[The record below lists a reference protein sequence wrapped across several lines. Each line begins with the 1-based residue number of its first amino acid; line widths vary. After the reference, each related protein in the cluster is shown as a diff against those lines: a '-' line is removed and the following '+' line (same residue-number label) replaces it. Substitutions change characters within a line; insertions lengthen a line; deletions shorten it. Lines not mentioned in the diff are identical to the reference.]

1 MSDIKQAFQS
11 FDIFVLPTYK
21 EGLSLSILEAMM
33 MQKIIITT
41 DIPENHEL
49 IQAQRNGYLAKVKD
63 PEDLYLK
70 FVEIV
75 ENPEKSEAFAKIA
88 REDYLTQFNFSKI
101 IQEQIIPLYQEDY
114 E

>member
-1 MSDIKQAFQS
+1 
-11 FDIFVLPTYK
+11 
-21 EGLSLSILEAMM
+21 MM

-49 IQAQRNGYLAKVKD
+49 IQAERNGYLVKVKD
-63 PEDLYLK
+63 PGDLYLK
-70 FVEIV
+70 FVGII
-75 ENPEKSEAFAKIA
+75 ENPEKFETFAKIA
-88 REDYLTQFNFSKI
+88 REDYLAQFNFSKI

>member
-1 MSDIKQAFQS
+1 
-11 FDIFVLPTYK
+11 
-21 EGLSLSILEAMM
+21 MM

-49 IQAQRNGYLAKVKD
+49 IQSQRNGYLVKVKD
-63 PEDLYLK
+63 SEDLYLK
-70 FVEIV
+70 FIEII
-75 ENPEKSEAFAKIA
+75 ENPEKSEAFAKNA

-101 IQEQIIPLYQEDY
+101 IQEQIIPLYQEDH

>member
-1 MSDIKQAFQS
+1 
-11 FDIFVLPTYK
+11 
-21 EGLSLSILEAMM
+21 

-70 FVEIV
+70 FIEIV
-75 ENPEKSEAFAKIA
+75 ENPEKSETFAKIA
-88 REDYLTQFNFSKI
+88 REDYLAQFNFNKI